1 MTQRRGVRPGE
12 QRTVGAARGKGA
24 GAPEPRSAPGNP
36 DGENG
41 QAAREAVLAVM
52 PAAALATGAGA
63 QGGFGLVEELGRA
76 LVLAGAGVL
85 GLEARE
91 AGEHGLLLGGVELGI
106 GDGEQ
111 DVVLFLDVLA
121 EELGIAGR
129 VL

>member
-24 GAPEPRSAPGNP
+24 GAPEPRPAPGNP

-63 QGGFGLVEELGRA
+63 QGGFGLVEELEHA

-85 GLEARE
+85 GLEALE
-91 AGEHGLLLGGVELGI
+91 AGDQRLPLGCGGGGSGGASGVANGPSSS
-106 GDGEQ
+106 
-111 DVVLFLDVLA
+111 FWMCWRRSWA
-121 EELGIAGR
+121 
-129 VL
+129 